1 LVGEP
6 DLRAGETR
14 PWPSQP
20 PEIVADKPQVPI
32 ALLRL
37 VLSAACAD
45 AAEMERIVSARDP
58 DWGDRAL
65 PRLK

>member
-1 LVGEP
+1 V
-6 DLRAGETR
+6 AVATA
-14 PWPSQP
+14 
-20 PEIVADKPQVPI
+20 IVADKPRAPI

-58 DWGDRAL
+58 DWGAC
-65 PRLK
+65 PG